1 MIVSLFLIAVS
12 VLPNPQDVMPPAG
25 AVTSRLTSDSQQ
37 ALAAAAQ
44 CQKGWGLNPKTG
56 KYTFTVQI
64 APAALPMFSAGE
76 RGNDMRIEVP
86 GHIRPFV
93 EEVVVR
99 VGSGP
104 LEQQDPT
111 PEMRNSLARQ
121 SQPTLSMLDNRSSPV
136 QIDEPILH
144 ASGTGINNTNPNA
157 GQISAPYTAPSPT
170 NSPSTNSF
178 SNNVLPPSTAASS
191 RPGGN
196 ITGGLLNEAPSLAIP
211 GYSTGVPPIGQGGSL
226 PSTSSATA
234 ASNPTRTDGFTP
246 TNGTTRPS
254 SSMLDRMM
262 GSSGASV
269 APPYSSTANGFPRVA
284 TNPTAPNNPLDF
296 GMTNGIYPP
305 SVPPGYGASTGVG
318 GYLPNTGIY
327 PPTTGMGSTIPT
339 IASVPGTMV
348 PGTMVPSTGT
358 VTNSTG
364 TSTVAPPQPQVSQ
377 GRDWLPII
385 SLLLLIMNIYQFL
398 WMAHVHTR
406 YKEMV
411 ISKRNAQLNLAGS

>member
-12 VLPNPQDVMPPAG
+12 VLPNPQDVMPPGG
-25 AVTSRLTSDSQQ
+25 AATSRLSSDSQQ
-37 ALAAAAQ
+37 ALVAAAQ

-64 APAALPMFSAGE
+64 APAALSMFSAGE

-104 LEQQDPT
+104 LDQQDPT

-136 QIDEPILH
+136 QIDEPILP

-157 GQISAPYTAPSPT
+157 GQISAPYTA
-170 NSPSTNSF
+170 NPSTNSL
-178 SNNVLPPSTAASS
+178 SGNVLPPSTAASS

-196 ITGGLLNEAPSLAIP
+196 IPGGLLNEAPSLAIP
-211 GYSTGVPPIGQGGSL
+211 SYSNGVPAIGQGGSL
-226 PSTSSATA
+226 PSTSSTTA
-234 ASNPTRTDGFTP
+234 GSNPVRNDGFTP
-246 TNGTTRPS
+246 TNGTSKPS

-284 TNPTAPNNPLDF
+284 TNPAAPSNPLDF
-296 GMTNGIYPP
+296 GMTHGIYPP
-305 SVPPGYGASTGVG
+305 SAPTGYGASTGVG
-318 GYLPNTGIY
+318 GYPPNTGIY
-327 PPTTGMGSTIPT
+327 PPTTGMGNTIPT

-348 PGTMVPSTGT
+348 PGTMVPSAGT
-358 VTNSTG
+358 VTSPTVS
-364 TSTVAPPQPQVSQ
+364 STVAPPQPQASQ